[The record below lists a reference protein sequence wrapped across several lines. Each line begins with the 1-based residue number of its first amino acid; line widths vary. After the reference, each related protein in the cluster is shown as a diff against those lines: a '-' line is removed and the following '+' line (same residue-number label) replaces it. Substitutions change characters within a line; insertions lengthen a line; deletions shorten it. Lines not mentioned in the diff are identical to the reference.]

1 MTQKHSPS
9 SEQPPQSLPENIGDS
24 GANDAREGT
33 YTNAILISS
42 ISEFEEQ
49 LNQLDLSETEL
60 LYRGQSDSSW
70 LVSCS
75 AARRLTQDPTNR
87 TLPQLIDSLL
97 VGYLEFL
104 IAKAR
109 RRQLF
114 PPQLDVNSSDMNLL
128 AQLQHQGAA
137 TGLIDFTCDPL
148 VALWFA
154 CHESFNVDGAVYILP
169 VSKTK
174 KIPDDRIHSYKIAA
188 LYQDNSWWSW
198 KPDPIGNRIT
208 AQSSVFVFGNAKF
221 APNQM
226 KRLVI
231 PANCKRNILMQLE
244 SLHDILE
251 ENLYPDF
258 PGYASANAPNKP
270 FDVQSTTSY
279 WQDQLKSTQHQD
291 LIPIAHYNCGIAY
304 AAIGNFD
311 EAIEH
316 FDNAVALNSRLASA
330 YYNRGNAKDELNQLE
345 EAILDYDIAIRLRPN
360 NPLIYSRRGASKSRL
375 GLHSE
380 SMQDHN
386 ESIRINPSSA
396 QAYTYRGISYA
407 ADGNHFDAISDYN
420 TAIQINPESDIAYLN
435 RGNANVA
442 LEQYENAK
450 SDYDIALRINPQND
464 EILTNRGNVKLF
476 FDLYEDAIADFD
488 LAIQINPN
496 NALSFHNRGNA
507 KLSRKS
513 YEEAISDYRR
523 AILLDPNIMLT
534 HYQLG
539 VANFSLG
546 QTKEA
551 IAHFDDAIRLDPCFA
566 DSYNR
571 RGYANST
578 LGLYD
583 EAINDFDDAIRI
595 NSNHIDALLG
605 RGLIKA
611 MRTQYNEALVD
622 FDTLI
627 RVAPD
632 STPAYYNRGLVKR
645 DLQKHAGAVEDFLQT
660 LVLAHQQNSQEFLQ
674 RAKQELERYGHV

>member
-1 MTQKHSPS
+1 VTEKHSS
-9 SEQPPQSLPENIGDS
+9 SPEQPTQPLPESIGDS
-24 GANDAREGT
+24 VVNDAREGT
-33 YTNAILISS
+33 YSNEILISS
-42 ISEFEEQ
+42 IAEFEEK
-49 LNQLDLSETEL
+49 LSQLDLSETEL
-60 LYRGQSDSSW
+60 LYRGQSDLSW
-70 LVSCS
+70 PVSCS

-87 TLPQLIDSLL
+87 VLPQLIDSLL

-109 RRQLF
+109 RRQFF
-114 PPQLDVNSSDMNLL
+114 PPQLDVNSSDMSLL

-137 TGLIDFTCDPL
+137 TGLIDFTYKPL

-174 KIPDDRIHSYKIAA
+174 KIPNDRIHSYKIAA

-208 AQSSVFVFGNAKF
+208 AQSSVFVFGNAEF

-231 PANCKRNILMQLE
+231 PANCKRDILLQLE

-279 WQDQLKSTQHQD
+279 WQNQLESTQHQD
-291 LIPIAHYNCGIAY
+291 LIPIAHYNCGVAH
-304 AAIGNFD
+304 AAVGNFNK
-311 EAIEH
+311 AIEL
-316 FDNAVALNSRLASA
+316 FDTAVALNPKLAAA
-330 YYNRGNAKDELNQLE
+330 YYNRGNAKDELNQFE
-345 EAILDYDIAIRLRPN
+345 EAILDYDIAIRFRPDN
-360 NPLIYSRRGASKSRL
+360 SHFYSRRGASKSKL

-380 SMQDHN
+380 AMQDHN
-386 ESIRINPSSA
+386 ESIRIDPSSA
-396 QAYTYRGISYA
+396 QAYTYRGIACA
-407 ADGNHFDAISDYN
+407 ALGNHSDAISDYN
-420 TAIQINPESDIAYLN
+420 TAVQINPESDTAYLN

-450 SDYDIALRINPQND
+450 SDYDIALRINPKND
-464 EILTNRGNVKLF
+464 EILTNRGNVNLF
-476 FDLYEDAIADFD
+476 FELHEYAIADFD

-507 KLSRKS
+507 KLSLEL

-523 AILLDPNIMLT
+523 AILLDPNVMLA
-534 HYQLG
+534 YFKLG
-539 VANFSLG
+539 VANVSLG
-546 QTKEA
+546 QYEEA
-551 IAHFDDAIRLDPCFA
+551 IGDFDNAIRLDPSFA

-571 RGYANST
+571 RGYAKSE

-583 EAINDFDDAIRI
+583 EAITDFDDAIRI
-595 NSNHIDALLG
+595 NPNHVDALLG
-605 RGLIKA
+605 RGIIKA
-611 MRTQYNEALVD
+611 MRTQYDEALVD

-632 STPAYYNRGLVKR
+632 STQAYYNRGLVKR

-660 LVLAHQQNSQEFLQ
+660 LVLAQQQDSQEYLQ
-674 RAKQELERYGHV
+674 RARQELEKYGHV